1 MRLICCAKIYH
12 MDKFKI
18 EKMTISSLDEV
29 MKIEK
34 LAYGEHHWS
43 RESFVAEID
52 NRISSYNCAYSQN
65 KNLAGYMGLWKII
78 DEAHITNLAVHPD
91 FRRKGVAKSLLL
103 YALDECYKEKIKYLT
118 LEVRVSN
125 EGAIKL
131 YEVFGFKSLG
141 VRKKYYQ
148 NNNEDALIMWS
159 ENIFSESYKK
169 RYEKLKEKIGDV
181 ILK

>member
-1 MRLICCAKIYH
+1 

-18 EKMTISSLDEV
+18 EQMTLASLDEV
-29 MKIEK
+29 MTIEA
-34 LAYGEHHWS
+34 LAYGQHHWS
-43 RESFVAEID
+43 RDSFVAEINNQISNYSCATNKE
-52 NRISSYNCAYSQN
+52 NRIV
-65 KNLAGYMGLWKII
+65 GYLGLWKII

-91 FRRKGVAKSLLL
+91 FRRKGAAKLLL
-103 YALDECYKEKIKYLT
+103 FDALEQCYKEKIKYLT

-125 EGAIKL
+125 EGAINL
-131 YEVFGFKSLG
+131 YESFGFKSLG

-159 ENIFSESYKK
+159 ENIFSENYKK
-169 RYEKLKEKIGDV
+169 RFNKIKEDIEGL